1 MAKYF
6 DPQLINGPAGDPGL
20 YLDLAFERRALL
32 FDAGELASVAPRKLL
47 RIEHLFISHRH
58 MDHFIGFDH
67 LLRCLLGRDK
77 TLHVWG
83 PPGMIEG
90 VESKLNAYSWDL
102 IERYKANLVLHVS
115 ELSGDGRLT
124 TSEFSGAQRFQRR
137 DLPGSRWLEDSVLVD
152 ARYNVRAAMLQ
163 HSIPVLAFVV
173 EESTRINIW
182 RSRVEEMGL
191 EIGPWLNSF
200 KDAIIQ
206 GLDDDA
212 PIAVVWADKSA
223 THPRDLPLGQ
233 LKSEI
238 MKETRGRKVGYVV
251 DAAFTDANVK
261 AIVALVEQADI
272 LFIEAPFLH
281 KDVEQATARN
291 HLTAMQAGLL
301 GRWSKVGQLR
311 TFHYSPRY
319 RGREHLLADE
329 AQSAFRGGSDLP

>member
-20 YLDLAFERRALL
+20 YIDLAFERRALL

-77 TLHVWG
+77 ILHVWG
-83 PPGMIEG
+83 PPGIIEG
-90 VESKLNAYSWDL
+90 VESKLNAYSWNL

-115 ELSGDGRLT
+115 ELSGDKRLT

-137 DLPGSRWLEDSVLVD
+137 DLHDSRWVEDFVVVD
-152 ARYNVRAAMLQ
+152 ARYKVRAATLR

-173 EESTRINIW
+173 EEATRINIW
-182 RSRVEEMGL
+182 RSRIEEMGL

-212 PIAVVWADKSA
+212 PIAVVWADESA

-233 LKSEI
+233 LKSKI

-261 AIVALVEQADI
+261 AIVALVEHADI

-281 KDVEQATARN
+281 QDVEQATARN

-329 AQSAFRGGSDLP
+329 AQSAFRGASDLP

>member
-20 YLDLAFERRALL
+20 YVDLAFERRALL
-32 FDAGELASVAPRKLL
+32 FDAGELGSLAPRKLL
-47 RIEHLFISHRH
+47 RIEHVFISHRH

-77 TLHVWG
+77 TLYVWG
-83 PPGMIEG
+83 PPGIIEG
-90 VESKLNAYSWDL
+90 VESKLNAYSWNL
-102 IERYKANLVLHVS
+102 IESYKANLVLHVS
-115 ELSGDGRLT
+115 ELGQNGRLI
-124 TSEFSGAQRFQRR
+124 TSEFSGTQRFQRK
-137 DLPGSRWLEDSVLVD
+137 DLGEAHLVGDLVVAD
-152 ARYNVRAAMLQ
+152 ARYNVRATMLQ
-163 HSIPVLAFVV
+163 HGIPVLAFVV
-173 EESTRINIW
+173 EETTRINIW

-191 EIGPWLNSF
+191 EVGPWLNSF
-200 KDAIIQ
+200 KDAILE
-206 GLDDDA
+206 GLKDDA
-212 PIAVVWADKSA
+212 PISVAWADKSA
-223 THPRDLPLGQ
+223 THPRDLPLGH
-233 LKSEI
+233 LKSRI
-238 MKETRGRKVGYVV
+238 MKATSGRKIAYVV

-261 AIVALVEQADI
+261 AIVALAERADV

-281 KDVEQATARN
+281 KDVDQATARN

-329 AQSAFRGGSDLP
+329 AQSAFRGGCHLP